1 MRSSDWSSDLCSS
14 DLHDVGVADLK
25 CIYQLEY
32 GIDPDGSEGAPFSE
46 RNIFVGLKGG
56 FGAVQ
61 FGKYDTPVKNAGAK
75 ADIFNDQSI
84 RSEARRVGKECVST
98 CRSRWSPTHYTQK
111 QYPQTETRPPPPHTT
126 NTHTSPPTHHPPH
139 HPPP

>member
-25 CIYQLEY
+25 CIYQLDY
-32 GIDPDGSEGAPFSE
+32 GIHPDGSDGAPFSE

-61 FGKYDTPVKNAGAK
+61 FGKYDKPLKNAGAK
-75 ADIFNDQSI
+75 ADIFTDHSI
-84 RSEARRVGKECVST
+84 GDIGSLLVGETGQNNMFQRSVERREGTACVST
-98 CRSRWSPTHYTQK
+98 LRARGAQDP
-111 QYPQTETRPPPPHTT
+111 
-126 NTHTSPPTHHPPH
+126 
-139 HPPP
+139 